1 MNYIPSVLHKIVSSV
16 WICAPILAAIA
27 WIVFLVNQLKLK
39 NTLTEDLRKRRRCV
53 RTVSLILA
61 ILFTLGF
68 LLLCLCLM
76 EAPDTPLPQS
86 NDLIQE
92 RGRI

>member
-16 WICAPILAAIA
+16 WICTPILAAIA
-27 WIVFLVNQLKLK
+27 WIVFLVNQLRLK
-39 NTLTEDLRKRRRCV
+39 NTLTEDLRRRRRIV

-68 LLLCLCLM
+68 LLLCLCFM

-86 NDLIQE
+86 NDLI
-92 RGRI
+92 